1 MKIQKVVIPLL
12 FAVII
17 FENLFFIIPGK
28 QTIESMPENSICQ
41 SYNYEWHIDNTK
53 HAKPNISNNYL
64 IASIK
69 ETMSPETGFFE
80 GVMNSPWPMQSH
92 DVLHTGRSSYSTMNI
107 TGTEIWRKSENRP
120 GSFYGSPLIDNN
132 SIIYFG
138 TTGGDHSLYAFYPN
152 GTRKWRYISDGAVW
166 ATPAIAEDGTIIFP
180 TWGNYGTVHA
190 VYPNGTVKWTY
201 RDGYAAN
208 SLSSP
213 AIGND
218 GTIYFGSDRSPDYNI
233 YALHASGTLR
243 WKYSTGF
250 ITNGAPA
257 IGSDGTIYI
266 GSGDHHLYA
275 MNPNGTL
282 RWRFDTGSDIKG
294 AATITPDGTIYI
306 PAFNDY
312 FYALAPN
319 GTLLWQG
326 YTGDSVAAAGL
337 ALAADGTI
345 YVGTEKLR
353 AYNPNGTLKWT
364 VELPGDVYG
373 TVPAIS
379 ADGTIYV
386 SAGKCLVAIN
396 PDGTEHWSKEIANE
410 QIRSSPCIGPDDRVY
425 VGSNEH
431 PTNYWYFHAFGLGPL
446 QAEAQGPYTNMVLY
460 PVQFA
465 GIAFGGTLPYSYQW
479 DFGDG
484 NTSTEINPIHSY
496 SVPGNYTATFTVTDN
511 EGNFSTDT
519 APVTITPP
527 KPTVAILKP
536 VNGIYIGDSR
546 ILPFFKPFI
555 IGQIT
560 IQVDATQEPYGIDR
574 VEFYIDGE
582 IRATV
587 TEIPYQWTWSTKAFF
602 KHTIKVWAYDTSGK
616 CSMASIDVSKF
627 F

>member
-1 MKIQKVVIPLL
+1 MKKHLISLMILFMLVSSSLVGVSNQVTDDSSVVQEDSYQYMTDWSVHLTNETLREEINEP
-12 FAVII
+12 FYGNV
-17 FENLFFIIPGK
+17 
-28 QTIESMPENSICQ
+28 ESVSEPSLM
-41 SYNYEWHIDNTK
+41 
-53 HAKPNISNNYL
+53 
-64 IASIK
+64 
-69 ETMSPETGFFE
+69 TGP
-80 GVMNSPWPMQSH
+80 MDSPWPMFGH
-92 DVLHTGRSSYSTMNI
+92 DVVHTCRSTISTINI
-107 TGTEIWRKSENRP
+107 TGTEIWRKSEGRT
-120 GSFYGSPLIDNN
+120 GSFYGTPIIDNN
-132 SIIYFG
+132 SILYFG
-138 TTGGDHSLYAFYPN
+138 TTGSDSSLYAFYPN
-152 GTRKWRYISDGAVW
+152 GTKKWRYISDGAVW
-166 ATPAIAEDGTIIFP
+166 ATPAITEDGTIIFP
-180 TWGNYGTVHA
+180 TWGGDSAVHA

-201 RDGYAAN
+201 RDGSETH

-213 AIGND
+213 AIGSD
-218 GTIYFGSDRSPDYNI
+218 GTIYFGSDYYPTYNI
-233 YALHASGTLR
+233 YAINANGTLR

-257 IGSDGTIYI
+257 IGSDGTVYI

-282 RWRFDTGSDIKG
+282 RWWFDAGSDIKG

-337 ALAADGTI
+337 ALATDGTI

-353 AYNPNGTLKWT
+353 AYNPNGTLRWS

-373 TVPAIS
+373 TVPAVS

-386 SAGKCLVAIN
+386 SAGSCLVAIN
-396 PDGTEHWSKEIANE
+396 PEGTERWSKEISNE
-410 QIRSSPCIGPDDRVY
+410 QIRSSPSIGPDDRVY
-425 VGSNEH
+425 VGSNDH
-431 PTNYWYFHAFGLGPL
+431 SNNWYIHAFGLGPL

-511 EGNFSTDT
+511 EGNISTDN
-519 APVTITPP
+519 ALVTITPP
-527 KPTVAILKP
+527 KPTVAIMKP

-560 IQVDATQEPYGIDR
+560 IQVDATQEPYGIAR

-582 IRATV
+582 IQATV

-602 KHTIKVWAYDTSGK
+602 KHYIEVWAYDTSGK

>member
-1 MKIQKVVIPLL
+1 MKKHLISLLVLFLMVSSSLVGVSNQDTDDSYTVQQDSYQYMTDWSVHLTSQTTSEETTVFYDNVESVYEPSPL
-12 FAVII
+12 
-17 FENLFFIIPGK
+17 NGP
-28 QTIESMPENSICQ
+28 M
-41 SYNYEWHIDNTK
+41 D
-53 HAKPNISNNYL
+53 
-64 IASIK
+64 
-69 ETMSPETGFFE
+69 
-80 GVMNSPWPMQSH
+80 SPWPMFGH
-92 DVLHTGRSSYSTMNI
+92 DVTHTCRSTISTINI
-107 TGTEIWRKSENRP
+107 TGTEIWRKTEGRSGP
-120 GSFYGSPLIDNN
+120 ILGSPLIDKNN
-132 SIIYFG
+132 IIYLG
-138 TTGGDHSLYAFYPN
+138 TTSSDHSLYAFYPN
-152 GTRKWRYISDGAVW
+152 GTRKWRYISDGQVW
-166 ATPAIAEDGTIIFP
+166 ATPAIDEDGTIIFP
-180 TWGNYGTVHA
+180 TWGGYSTVHA

-201 RDGYAAN
+201 RDGSETH

-218 GTIYFGSDRSPDYNI
+218 GTIYFGSDYYPTYNI
-233 YALHASGTLR
+233 YAINANGTLR

-282 RWRFDTGSDIKG
+282 RWRFETGSDIKG

-306 PAFNDY
+306 PAFNSY

-337 ALAADGTI
+337 ALATDGTI
-345 YVGTEKLR
+345 YVGTEMLR
-353 AYNPNGTLKWT
+353 AYYPNGTLKWS

-373 TVPAIS
+373 TVPAVS
-379 ADGTIYV
+379 ADGTIYM

-396 PDGTEHWSKEIANE
+396 PDGTERWSKEIANE
-410 QIRSSPCIGPDDRVY
+410 QIRSSPSIGPDDRVY
-425 VGSNEH
+425 VGSSEH
-431 PTNYWYFHAFGLGPL
+431 PDEYWYFHAFGLGPL
-446 QAEAQGPYTNMVLY
+446 QAEAQGPYSNIVLY

-465 GIAFGGTLPYSYQW
+465 GIAFGGTLPYRYQW

-484 NTSTEINPIHSY
+484 NTSTEINPIYSY

-511 EGNFSTDT
+511 EGNISTDT
-519 APVTITPP
+519 APVTITPQPPP
-527 KPTVAILKP
+527 KPTVAIIKP

-560 IQVDATQEPYGIDR
+560 IQVEATQEQYGIDC

-582 IRATV
+582 IRATI
-587 TEIPYQWTWSTKAFF
+587 TEVPYQWTWNTKAFF
-602 KHTIKVWAYDTSGK
+602 KHHITVWAYDTSGK
-616 CSMASIDVSKF
+616 CSEAFIDASKF